1 MAKESTSVSA
11 TVMDLSCPLRCTA
24 PNVSVALLIIAAAI
38 YQVVLGPSEGLFHYE
53 LLLCAVPLIV
63 FAWASLIVRGKGA
76 SQTRSALMLACV
88 AIVAQLIVVR
98 FSRHFGYYIPRNAFD
113 QWLPSV
119 GIIAIAA
126 IAMSSVCLSRFGTRL
141 LGLAV
146 LVHLFV
152 ACWMIQFSG
161 DPIIDVWIFHQD
173 SAAAMLRGENP
184 YAITF
189 KNVYGEG
196 SVVYSAEV
204 QKDGRVLFGFPYP
217 PMSMWM
223 YLPSYWLTGES
234 RFAHAAAYALS
245 ALGIGFVSRRR
256 LSRAA
261 AAMLLTAPACWLV
274 IDSAWTEPF
283 LLVSLV
289 GLALVALRAPAWTP
303 VMLGLFLAMKQY
315 NVIFLPLIF
324 LILPRPLTL
333 RATGRFFGIV
343 VATGLAVSLP
353 LALWDWAAFWNSNVT
368 IQVKQPFRYDAF
380 SFLALVANAKPA
392 GFVPPSWWSG
402 IAFALLVP
410 TWAVLLWRLPRNIAG
425 FVLGVSLTS
434 IVFLFSNRQAFLNYH
449 TFAAGAMLLA
459 VATLD
464 AITHRNDDPARNP

>member
-1 MAKESTSVSA
+1 MFLAIMA
-11 TVMDLSCPLRCTA
+11 TA
-24 PNVSVALLIIAAAI
+24 
-38 YQVVLGPSEGLFHYE
+38 
-53 LLLCAVPLIV
+53 
-63 FAWASLIVRGKGA
+63 
-76 SQTRSALMLACV
+76 
-88 AIVAQLIVVR
+88 AQLAVLP
-98 FSRHFGYYIPRNAFD
+98 FSKHFNHYVPPHSFG

-119 GIIAIAA
+119 GIAA
-126 IAMSSVCLSRFGTRL
+126 IGVLGVLSIVLNKSGHWF
-141 LGLAV
+141 LGLAA
-146 LVHLFV
+146 LLHLFL
-152 ACWMIQFSG
+152 ACWTIHFSAK
-161 DPIIDVWIFHQD
+161 PFIDVWLFHQD
-173 SAAAMLRGENP
+173 SAAALLRGENP

-234 RFAHAAAYALS
+234 RYAHAAAYALS
-245 ALGIGFVSRRR
+245 ALGIGLMSQRR
-256 LSRAA
+256 LARAA
-261 AAMLLTAPACWLV
+261 AVMLLTAPACWLV
-274 IDSAWTEPF
+274 ISSAWTEPF
-283 LLVSLV
+283 LLISLV
-289 GLALVALRAPAWTP
+289 GLALVALRVPAWTP

-315 NVIFLPLIF
+315 NVIFLPLVF
-324 LILPRPLTL
+324 LILPRPLKL
-333 RATGRFFGIV
+333 RTTGRFFGIA

-392 GFVPPSWWSG
+392 GFVPPNWWSG

-410 TWAVLLWRLPRNIAG
+410 TWAVLLWRLPRNIGG

-459 VATLD
+459 IATLD
-464 AITHRNDDPARNP
+464 AVTHRDEDPARSP